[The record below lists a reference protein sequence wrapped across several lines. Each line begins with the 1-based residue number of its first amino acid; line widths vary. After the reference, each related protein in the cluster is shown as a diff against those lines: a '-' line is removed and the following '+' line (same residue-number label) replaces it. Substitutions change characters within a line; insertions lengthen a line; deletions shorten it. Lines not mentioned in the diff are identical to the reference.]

1 MPRLI
6 IGFALLATV
15 ALHADTLKDASNWA
29 DLVYS
34 AKERGFDYPAT
45 VARARHGDISALAIL
60 FRHTPHTDGSGA
72 DSHCVVLRHLLEILG
87 DQKFSSTLRQ
97 ERASLRCKV
106 TEALDFDFAHPWQK
120 HFPLTYALGSH
131 DTRLLKPHH
140 ET

>member
-60 FRHTPHTDGSGA
+60 FRHTPHTAPAQILIASCCAIYWRSSAIRNSAAPFGKSEHHSAAKSQRHSILTSLIRGRSTFH
-72 DSHCVVLRHLLEILG
+72 SHTR
-87 DQKFSSTLRQ
+87 SAPMTL
-97 ERASLRCKV
+97 
-106 TEALDFDFAHPWQK
+106 D
-120 HFPLTYALGSH
+120 Y
-131 DTRLLKPHH
+131 
-140 ET
+140 